1 MGHNRG
7 NGFTLIEL
15 LLALVLITAALVPLL
30 NAIGTTY
37 LTAAESGVSST
48 ATSLAQSKME
58 ELLITPFDSVSS
70 LVKCPVPGYP
80 SYSQEV
86 QVATPLADLKDI
98 KVTISWMV
106 GATKTRDF
114 ILETYITR

>member
-1 MGHNRG
+1 MGRVRRS
-7 NGFTLIEL
+7 GFTLIEL

-30 NAIGTTY
+30 NAIATTY

-48 ATSLAQSKME
+48 AASLAQSKME
-58 ELLITPFDSVSS
+58 ELLIAPFDSVSS

-86 QVATPLADLKDI
+86 LVTTPLPDLKDV

-106 GATKTRDF
+106 GAAKTRDF
-114 ILETYITR
+114 ILETYITK

>member
-1 MGHNRG
+1 MGRNRG

-15 LLALVLITAALVPLL
+15 LLTLVLITAALVPLL
-30 NAIGTTY
+30 NAIATTY
-37 LTAAESGVSST
+37 LTATESGASST
-48 ATSLAQSKME
+48 AASLAQAKME
-58 ELLITPFDSVSS
+58 DLLNTPFDSVSS
-70 LVKCPVPGYP
+70 LTKCPVPGYS

-86 QVATPLADLKDI
+86 QVSTPLTDLKDV